1 MRGTRRVAP
10 LFTDSRFDDT
20 ASQGLT
26 RLAVDPFEIEREAV
40 IAMLERERRSV
51 LASMIGLAMLA
62 AGVAMLPNAAAM
74 TVLLLLRAASFVYTH
89 KAVGELERVMR
100 ARKPAQSARR
110 VVLFAMCL
118 TGITLAL
125 MLWPP
130 PPDSSVVAVNLV
142 RGVVVIVVTL
152 IAVTLAA
159 LPVARDAMLASFWL
173 TVLGMIIL
181 HPGVQ
186 YPALVVMLALIV
198 IGIRIYSASTGEHI
212 QSAAK
217 VLVENRQLSED
228 LADALAHAEFL
239 SWRDPLTGLFN
250 RRKLFE
256 ETRIERSTQPRH
268 LMTIDLDR
276 FKAINDTYGHGVGDH
291 VLIATA
297 DAIREW
303 GGTLPAAAGHQAF
316 RLGGEE
322 FLVITR
328 GLDDGAAA
336 DAAERLRSAIAQ
348 IARGFTEHP
357 DIRISASIG
366 LTGWRFG
373 EGLDDALLRADAA
386 CYEAKNTGRNRV
398 RRAA

>member
-1 MRGTRRVAP
+1 
-10 LFTDSRFDDT
+10 LFTDNHFEDT
-20 ASQGLT
+20 VGHGLT
-26 RLAVDPFEIEREAV
+26 RVPVDPFEIEREAV
-40 IAMLERERRSV
+40 IAMLDRERRSLPASLIAISL
-51 LASMIGLAMLA
+51 LAIG
-62 AGVAMLPNAAAM
+62 VTMLPNVLPMLVLLALRTLSFLYTRQAAA
-74 TVLLLLRAASFVYTH
+74 R
-89 KAVGELERVMR
+89 LERIMR
-100 ARKPAQSARR
+100 ARQPARAAHC
-110 VVLFAMCL
+110 VMIFAMAL
-118 TGITLAL
+118 TGMTLAL
-125 MLWPP
+125 MLWPQP
-130 PPDSSVVAVNLV
+130 EGSSVVAITLIG
-142 RGVVVIVVTL
+142 GVVVVALTL

-159 LPVARDAMLASFWL
+159 LPRSRDAMLASFWL
-173 TVLGMIIL
+173 TALAMTIL
-181 HPGVQ
+181 HPQ
-186 YPALVVMLALIV
+186 IQHPELVGILALIV

>member
-1 MRGTRRVAP
+1 MGH
-10 LFTDSRFDDT
+10 
-20 ASQGLT
+20 GLT
-26 RLAVDPFEIEREAV
+26 RVPVDPFEIEREAV
-40 IAMLERERRSV
+40 IAMLDRERRSLPASLIAISL
-51 LASMIGLAMLA
+51 LAIG
-62 AGVAMLPNAAAM
+62 VTMLPNVLPMLVLLALRTLSFLYTRQAAA
-74 TVLLLLRAASFVYTH
+74 R
-89 KAVGELERVMR
+89 LERIMR
-100 ARKPAQSARR
+100 ARQPARAAHC
-110 VVLFAMCL
+110 VMIFAMAL
-118 TGITLAL
+118 TGMTLAL
-125 MLWPP
+125 MLWPQP
-130 PPDSSVVAVNLV
+130 EGSSVVAITLIG
-142 RGVVVIVVTL
+142 GVVVVALTL

-159 LPVARDAMLASFWL
+159 LPRSRDAMLASFWL
-173 TVLGMIIL
+173 TALAMTIL
-181 HPGVQ
+181 HPQ
-186 YPALVVMLALIV
+186 IQHPELVGILALIV